1 MVRAAETLTRTSRDG
16 AVAPPPPTKR
26 QKQNNDDDDPQL
38 PDLTGLYQTL
48 AVLAADAAFCA
59 LGLPTAATATVAAA
73 GAAGVIAVAG
83 AVYLGD
89 LRELFLTRAE
99 AEQRKAAS
107 VVAAAVAAAVS
118 FLALCVVQAMKTSKA
133 HTAAV
138 LAGAAL
144 VATGSYFA
152 KELKNGLEISV
163 TRAPAGEKGG
173 VGLYTRTPEALMMGE
188 PSEKALK
195 RLQSIRNILLEE
207 FMEEET
213 RLFDAEK
220 AKTDEVARLQSI
232 YDTRVRTL
240 QREITI
246 LKNKNVEL
254 SVFAG
259 KAASYDALKLRAETE
274 IASLKK
280 MHDAEITALKA
291 QISGLEK
298 TIEKVEREM
307 AEERAVMAGKLAASR
322 FERDAAKQ
330 LHDSEMRKYR
340 AALSLSNEHVEWWK
354 AESRRIDQKESEK
367 RGSLEKKYAAS
378 MVSAVDFE
386 RTSAASILEKALRD
400 LKHSSQS
407 ELTLAMAQA
416 LSERTALKTLMRNEL
431 NKTTAR
437 ADDDLKSAV
446 RAAVASAEF
455 RVAAEW
461 RAKVEKIETVNKTIA
476 KTFTKEFERQR
487 AGMDAANV
495 QGLSAL
501 RESHIASVAA
511 ADAAHEKAL
520 TLAKL
525 GAQNALAAAKRDALH
540 TLEKASKANS
550 KELAVATKALE
561 EEQNAMKAQLL
572 AERDEAVD
580 ALKGELRDARSE
592 RGALFAHFA
601 SEATKTETIVRA
613 RLANELLDAEA
624 RFEEFWREKTERLRL
639 AHDAKYAQLWSD
651 RTKEV
656 TNLKHDL
663 LASRESALRDE
674 RAQWAEDTKASN
686 SKHESELGALKQGA
700 MNERKSTQGLMLSE
714 AAKAHARAAATRAEL
729 DAALEAQ
736 RRVFCGERAA
746 LNALL
751 SSEASKARSRLLFA
765 TEDAI
770 ARGAAELAL
779 AEAAHGAEKDALMAS
794 FEAKMEDLKREFSG
808 ALEKEIETNVSAVE
822 ALWRG
827 TCANAEKE
835 SALRIANASGNATA
849 EIDQLKQALVS
860 SRQAADAALAKS
872 ASAANETLLAAS
884 KHSERVLARL
894 AATHEN
900 AIAEKDSKFA
910 QALQAARAAAVGE
923 LKRVNA
929 EVVELEEQ
937 LRAASGEYA
946 TAYDAVLAE
955 VVSAKAAAD
964 LEMAV
969 ARDTH
974 AKALQRLKDENDGA
988 LAAAVTGA
996 ATSTAAR
1003 VDELSAELAGIKN
1016 AHALETER
1024 LTEKHKDTLSRS
1036 LRAAAE
1042 EMRSATG
1049 LVSEIEA
1056 SRATD
1061 VAAVEGK
1068 FAKSIA
1074 TLTRE
1079 LSQTKADATNAAA
1092 AAAQTADA
1100 TVARSIASW
1109 EKRFAT
1115 REAELLLEIGALRES
1130 RASDVKAR
1138 DAQAAS
1144 ALGAAQ
1150 KASAE
1155 EVRIARASAEETRAA
1170 FASAA
1175 RAAETLLLETTGA
1188 LESRVA
1194 ELERD
1199 ASATVDALKAE
1210 AVALVSEAM
1219 AAGARSLQLK
1229 EDELN
1234 ARVEVLKTQAEVA
1247 LAAAR
1252 ADRETALAAVSAKAV
1267 AEVDAAVVLGGE
1279 TAAALKALRGE
1290 YAVLQAA
1297 RVTDASEADARLA
1310 EGRRAANEATQK
1322 TRAETETALQTARDA
1337 AEARVLAETSALT
1350 ARLEAM
1356 EKESAES
1363 QADAVAEIV
1372 ATLETTRA
1380 DAAAALEGALLAADA
1395 ERAELESAFS
1405 NEARRAREAFEAEIK
1420 AYDVRLSESTGD
1432 LSARHGLE
1440 IETLVA
1446 THAVALKQAVA
1457 AKNGAE
1463 SSVHELRAEYAKNL
1477 EATIETHRHEVEKA
1491 SRRAAAALELAAKTA
1506 KSDSEALDALKA
1518 TEKTR
1523 AGLLSSLEQQRLTLE
1538 GEKNALSVE
1547 LDLTNAELN
1556 SFLKLRRREETV
1568 QEQVN
1573 GLAATYARALRIQ
1586 QNGLDPNSETQR
1598 EALTKV
1604 GEEIAAA
1611 QQASIPTWAY
1621 YAIGVAT
1628 ALLPRLFGGV
1638 L

>member
-1 MVRAAETLTRTSRDG
+1 
-16 AVAPPPPTKR
+16 
-26 QKQNNDDDDPQL
+26 
-38 PDLTGLYQTL
+38 
-48 AVLAADAAFCA
+48 
-59 LGLPTAATATVAAA
+59 
-73 GAAGVIAVAG
+73 
-83 AVYLGD
+83 
-89 LRELFLTRAE
+89 
-99 AEQRKAAS
+99 
-107 VVAAAVAAAVS
+107 
-118 FLALCVVQAMKTSKA
+118 
-133 HTAAV
+133 
-138 LAGAAL
+138 
-144 VATGSYFA
+144 
-152 KELKNGLEISV
+152 
-163 TRAPAGEKGG
+163 
-173 VGLYTRTPEALMMGE
+173 
-188 PSEKALK
+188 
-195 RLQSIRNILLEE
+195 
-207 FMEEET
+207 
-213 RLFDAEK
+213 
-220 AKTDEVARLQSI
+220 
-232 YDTRVRTL
+232 
-240 QREITI
+240 
-246 LKNKNVEL
+246 
-254 SVFAG
+254 
-259 KAASYDALKLRAETE
+259 
-274 IASLKK
+274 
-280 MHDAEITALKA
+280 
-291 QISGLEK
+291 
-298 TIEKVEREM
+298 
-307 AEERAVMAGKLAASR
+307 
-322 FERDAAKQ
+322 
-330 LHDSEMRKYR
+330 
-340 AALSLSNEHVEWWK
+340 
-354 AESRRIDQKESEK
+354 
-367 RGSLEKKYAAS
+367 
-378 MVSAVDFE
+378 
-386 RTSAASILEKALRD
+386 
-400 LKHSSQS
+400 
-407 ELTLAMAQA
+407 
-416 LSERTALKTLMRNEL
+416 
-431 NKTTAR
+431 
-437 ADDDLKSAV
+437 
-446 RAAVASAEF
+446 
-455 RVAAEW
+455 
-461 RAKVEKIETVNKTIA
+461 
-476 KTFTKEFERQR
+476 
-487 AGMDAANV
+487 
-495 QGLSAL
+495 
-501 RESHIASVAA
+501 
-511 ADAAHEKAL
+511 
-520 TLAKL
+520 
-525 GAQNALAAAKRDALH
+525 
-540 TLEKASKANS
+540 
-550 KELAVATKALE
+550 
-561 EEQNAMKAQLL
+561 
-572 AERDEAVD
+572 
-580 ALKGELRDARSE
+580 
-592 RGALFAHFA
+592 
-601 SEATKTETIVRA
+601 
-613 RLANELLDAEA
+613 
-624 RFEEFWREKTERLRL
+624 
-639 AHDAKYAQLWSD
+639 
-651 RTKEV
+651 
-656 TNLKHDL
+656 
-663 LASRESALRDE
+663 
-674 RAQWAEDTKASN
+674 
-686 SKHESELGALKQGA
+686 
-700 MNERKSTQGLMLSE
+700 
-714 AAKAHARAAATRAEL
+714 
-729 DAALEAQ
+729 
-736 RRVFCGERAA
+736 
-746 LNALL
+746 
-751 SSEASKARSRLLFA
+751 
-765 TEDAI
+765 
-770 ARGAAELAL
+770 
-779 AEAAHGAEKDALMAS
+779 
-794 FEAKMEDLKREFSG
+794 
-808 ALEKEIETNVSAVE
+808 
-822 ALWRG
+822 
-827 TCANAEKE
+827 
-835 SALRIANASGNATA
+835 
-849 EIDQLKQALVS
+849 
-860 SRQAADAALAKS
+860 
-872 ASAANETLLAAS
+872 
-884 KHSERVLARL
+884 
-894 AATHEN
+894 
-900 AIAEKDSKFA
+900 
-910 QALQAARAAAVGE
+910 
-923 LKRVNA
+923 
-929 EVVELEEQ
+929 
-937 LRAASGEYA
+937 
-946 TAYDAVLAE
+946 
-955 VVSAKAAAD
+955 
-964 LEMAV
+964 
-969 ARDTH
+969 
-974 AKALQRLKDENDGA
+974 
-988 LAAAVTGA
+988 
-996 ATSTAAR
+996 
-1003 VDELSAELAGIKN
+1003 
-1016 AHALETER
+1016 
-1024 LTEKHKDTLSRS
+1024 
-1036 LRAAAE
+1036 
-1042 EMRSATG
+1042 
-1049 LVSEIEA
+1049 
-1056 SRATD
+1056 
-1061 VAAVEGK
+1061 
-1068 FAKSIA
+1068 
-1074 TLTRE
+1074 
-1079 LSQTKADATNAAA
+1079 
-1092 AAAQTADA
+1092 
-1100 TVARSIASW
+1100 VARSIASW